1 MQSAAV
7 SLGIANTNAG
17 VSGWDLH
24 PFNMDE
30 PVEVALAIGLHEF
43 AAAHVAS
50 STAAA
55 YRGPWSH
62 FVT

>member
-1 MQSAAV
+1 MAT
-7 SLGIANTNAG
+7 SLGIASNNVG
-17 VSGWDLH
+17 VSGWDLQS
-24 PFNMDE
+24 FNKNE
-30 PVEVALAIGLHEF
+30 PVEVALAPGLRES

-62 FVT
+62 FVN